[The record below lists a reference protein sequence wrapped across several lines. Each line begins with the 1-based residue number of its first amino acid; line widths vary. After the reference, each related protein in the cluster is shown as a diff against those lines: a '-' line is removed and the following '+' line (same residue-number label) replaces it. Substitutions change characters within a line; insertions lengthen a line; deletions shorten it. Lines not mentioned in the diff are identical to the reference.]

1 LEVRVMRW
9 RTKVSAVLGSLAAVV
24 LLSGCPYRS
33 DVPLDSPAPADP
45 RLVGQWREETSPTT
59 AIYTVEADGATG
71 YRITVKS
78 EENTVYKAFLTPLGD
93 KTYVNLQEGSDTG
106 SYSLFRLEIADDGAS
121 FTLYP
126 VTENITEQFTDSAA
140 LREFVTKYQD
150 LSFFFEKP
158 TQYVHADHP

>member
-1 LEVRVMRW
+1 MLW
-9 RTKVSAVLGSLAAVV
+9 RSKVSAVLGSLAAVV

-33 DVPLDSPAPADP
+33 EVALDSPSPADP

-59 AIYTVEADGATG
+59 ALYTVEAQGDTG
-71 YRITVKS
+71 YKITVKS
-78 EENTVYKAFLTPLGD
+78 EENTSYTAFLTPLGD
-93 KTYVNLQEGSDTG
+93 KTYVNLQEGSNPG

-121 FTLYP
+121 FTLHP

-140 LREFVTKYQD
+140 LRDFVAKYQD

-158 TQYVHADHP
+158 TTYVRTAEQP